1 MRRIGTPWPPRS
13 SAWKTFIRTSESPLR
28 GHPRLDDTRRSR
40 RFGSG
45 STTAARATTWRFAV
59 HLGAAA
65 LAILFLVS
73 TPDHAHAE
81 SGLNPCSLGRPWPA
95 SGDISPDHPAFLVPA
110 YRLPTGPPSEDLA
123 LWETVGDSAP
133 VVVPSSVR
141 WVSLAAIDYALVT
154 PSAPFTV
161 GASVELRGRLCEPVS
176 VLYRVVE
183 SVDAEP
189 APPLRLES
197 RVVGYAD
204 GEYFAGFEGEVT
216 LVVEGGGVLE
226 DWTPWMQ
233 VDFEIGTARPTAIH
247 VEGRRARTSV
257 ALACEGF
264 SGRRTGEYDVLSR
277 LRTLNEP
284 IDEVSGQVSFEC
296 AEATFYDVRTHRELG
311 PEEASRL
318 RRRPPGTDA
327 GPVDAVDAGSIDA
340 GTDDAT
346 GSDGCAG
353 GCSTD
358 TGSGGLFWLVL
369 LGLACVRR
377 RAHG

>member
-1 MRRIGTPWPPRS
+1 MRRIGTPWLPRR
-13 SAWKTFIRTSESPLR
+13 SAWKTSIQTSESALR
-28 GHPRLDDTRRSR
+28 GHPRLDDTSLR
-40 RFGSG
+40 
-45 STTAARATTWRFAV
+45 AATWRSAV

-65 LAILFLVS
+65 LAVLFLVS
-73 TPDHAHAE
+73 TPAHAYAE
-81 SGLNPCSLGRPWPA
+81 SGINPCSLGRPWPA

-110 YRLPTGPPSEDLA
+110 YRLPSGPPSEDLA
-123 LWETVGDSAP
+123 LWETAGDAAP

-141 WVSLAAIDYALVT
+141 WVSLAAVDYALVT

-183 SVDAEP
+183 SVDSQP

-204 GEYFAGFEGEVT
+204 GEYFARFEGEVT

-226 DWTPWMQ
+226 DWMPWMQ
-233 VDFEIGTARPTAIH
+233 VDFEIGTARPTAVH

-264 SGRRTGEYDVLSR
+264 SGRRPGEHDVLSR

-296 AEATFYDVRTHRELG
+296 AEATFYDVRTRRELG
-311 PEEASRL
+311 AEEVSRL
-318 RRRPPGTDA
+318 RRRPPGSDA
-327 GPVDAVDAGSIDA
+327 GPVDAIDASLIDA
-340 GTDDAT
+340 GTDDTT

-358 TGSGGLFWLVL
+358 TDPGGLFWLVL